1 MDMGTGRLSY
11 EPIDRHTASI
21 TLDGDIE
28 PATAAALEGAVL
40 AATRTG
46 TAHFLVDLGGVRIA
60 DASLVESLLH
70 VDRLVERL
78 HGRVVVIATPG
89 SPVRDALHRF
99 GLDERMRVVAT
110 REEGLTAARD

>member
-1 MDMGTGRLSY
+1 MGTGGLSY
-11 EPIDRHTASI
+11 EPIDEHTAWI

-28 PATAAALEGAVL
+28 SPTAAALEGAVL

-46 TAHFLVDLGGVRIA
+46 TDHFLVDLGSVRIA

-70 VDRLVERL
+70 VGRLVERL

-89 SPVRDALHRF
+89 SPIRNALHRF
-99 GLDERMRVVAT
+99 GIEERMRVAAT
-110 REEGLTAARD
+110 RVEGLTAARD